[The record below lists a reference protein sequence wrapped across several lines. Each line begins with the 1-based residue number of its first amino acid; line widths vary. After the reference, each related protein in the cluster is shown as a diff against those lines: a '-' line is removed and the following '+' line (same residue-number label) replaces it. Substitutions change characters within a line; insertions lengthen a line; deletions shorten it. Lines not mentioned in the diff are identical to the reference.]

1 MTRPAQGFD
10 QPMAASKFIIFIHR
24 AVAVLGCLMLGGMTA
39 RLFFVHEYI
48 WAWVYV
54 ALIAWVLFWFIKSLF
69 STKPNYMGYN
79 LVFGMLWPCWHEYSN
94 YKNEVRIEKYGLVYN
109 KTRERLD
116 IPVIPADWHI
126 DYQGS
131 RLADWRGKTGVLG
144 HEEKYIGF
152 DSLQSIEY
160 ERDEYNFKGIK
171 DTSRSI
177 SILFKYARG
186 KGKDSIFYSYG
197 YPLDKRDTTVNIS
210 RHQADS
216 IFDKAGIE
224 KDY

>member
-1 MTRPAQGFD
+1 
-10 QPMAASKFIIFIHR
+10 MAASKFMIFIHR
-24 AVAVLGCLMLGGMTA
+24 TVAVLGFLMLGGMTV
-39 RLFFVHEYI
+39 RMFYLHDYV

-54 ALIAWVLFWFIKSLF
+54 ALIAWVLYWFIKSLF
-69 STKPNYMGYN
+69 SAKPNYMGYN
-79 LVFGMLWPCWHEYSN
+79 IVLCGLWPCWNEYSH
-94 YKNEVRIEKYGLVYN
+94 YKNEVRIEKYSLVYN
-109 KTRERLD
+109 KTRERLG
-116 IPVIPADWHI
+116 IPVIPVDWHI
-126 DYQGS
+126 EYQGS
-131 RLADWRGKTGVLG
+131 LSADWRGKKGVLG

-152 DSLQSIEY
+152 DSLQKIEF
-160 ERDEYNFKGIK
+160 ERDEYNFKGVR

-186 KGKDSIFYSYG
+186 NSKDSIFYFFD

-216 IFDKAGIE
+216 IFDAAGIK